1 MPAVGGYGQQPTQQM
16 PAVGGYGQQPT
27 QQMPAV
33 GGYWQS
39 QGYGQQAQQGYYPQ
53 GQFQASPYGGQPE
66 KNTGLIIGII
76 AAVLVVLIAAGV
88 AIWWFV
94 YNDDSS
100 DDAAAQST
108 PSTAAPSAG
117 ANPSKPPVGANP
129 SQPPVGTNPSQP
141 PAGTNPS
148 APGGG
153 SESDKEKQAIAE
165 CTKEINNDYTN
176 ANVSD
181 AKLELK
187 ESYGETRWW
196 DYTGTVTG
204 TSTLTNKPITTRF
217 TCSVFYFEDEK
228 DFSAVVI
235 PENY

>member
-16 PAVGGYGQQPT
+16 PAVGGYGQHPT
-27 QQMPAV
+27 QQIPAV
-33 GGYWQS
+33 GGYGQS

-66 KNTGLIIGII
+66 KKTGLIIGII
-76 AAVLVVLIAAGV
+76 AAVVVVILVAGV

-108 PSTAAPSAG
+108 PSTAAPTSA
-117 ANPSKPPVGANP
+117 PSVAPGPSAPVAPAPAP
-129 SQPPVGTNPSQP
+129 SQSAPA
-141 PAGTNPS
+141 AGTNPS

-165 CTKEINNDYTN
+165 CTKEINSDYAN

-204 TSTLTNKPITTRF
+204 TSNLTNKPITTRF

-228 DFSAVVI
+228 QFSAVVI

>member
-1 MPAVGGYGQQPTQQM
+1 MGDSGQQPTQQM
-16 PAVGGYGQQPT
+16 PAVGGYGQP
-27 QQMPAV
+27 
-33 GGYWQS
+33 

-53 GQFQASPYGGQPE
+53 SQFQGAPSGGQPA
-66 KNTGLIIGII
+66 KKKTGLIIGII

-100 DDAAAQST
+100 DDTAAQST

-117 ANPSKPPVGANP
+117 ANPS
-129 SQPPVGTNPSQP
+129 QPPMGTNPSQP
-141 PAGTNPS
+141 PMGTNPSAPGGTNPSQPPTGTNPS

-165 CTKEINNDYTN
+165 CTKEINSDYAN

-204 TSTLTNKPITTRF
+204 TSNLTNKPITTRF

-228 DFSAVVI
+228 QFSAVVI